1 MYNILSKYH
10 KHELTKH
17 PGETK
22 ELTKPHTE
30 ETWFNRFIKWRK
42 KKKKFCSQS
51 EFPTSLEPRQ
61 CSGAVWRYP
70 RPGFKLLR
78 VFFHFDDRLT
88 HPDFPGLQLIL
99 PDYLRE
105 DFVRAA
111 LSYIACNGEGEFRC
125 KDNDCWCNC
134 DPKFPECN
142 CPYMDIQAMEES
154 LQRITE
160 TWGILYKEF
169 EESGNKDR
177 RWEILPRPFFFCLA
191 WFIWMQET
199 QTFWNINYSY
209 GKGKRDD
216 EFKCFI
222 WIIKSLRGPYT
233 SISYCPMIS
242 EVKYMRLWILVLGP
256 ASVRKRAKWCGC
268 G

>member
-1 MYNILSKYH
+1 M
-10 KHELTKH
+10 ELCSVIPT
-17 PGETK
+17 PDF
-22 ELTKPHTE
+22 KP
-30 ETWFNRFIKWRK
+30 
-42 KKKKFCSQS
+42 
-51 EFPTSLEPRQ
+51 
-61 CSGAVWRYP
+61 
-70 RPGFKLLR
+70 LR

-169 EESGNKDR
+169 EESGNKDPQKMR
-177 RWEILPRPFFFCLA
+177 DSSESFFFFFCLA
-191 WFIWMQET
+191 
-199 QTFWNINYSY
+199 
-209 GKGKRDD
+209 
-216 EFKCFI
+216 CFI
-222 WIIKSLRGPYT
+222 
-233 SISYCPMIS
+233 
-242 EVKYMRLWILVLGP
+242 
-256 ASVRKRAKWCGC
+256 
-268 G
+268 